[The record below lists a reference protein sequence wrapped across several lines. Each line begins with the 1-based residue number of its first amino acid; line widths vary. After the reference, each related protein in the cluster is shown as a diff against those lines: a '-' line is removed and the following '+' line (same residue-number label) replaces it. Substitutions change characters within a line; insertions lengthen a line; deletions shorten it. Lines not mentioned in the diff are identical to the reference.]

1 MSLIVYAS
9 YCIIITLPHKILVSF
24 ISNYSQGNLG
34 SIYTVTQL
42 SGYNSVR
49 CVRLHASCRIQQH
62 HIKYCSFIVLL
73 SPQLLRIVVLCL
85 FLVAQF
91 STLPLP
97 AARLPPT
104 PVHWDS
110 FWREWG
116 LGHVRPRGHCVQD
129 CGQGVPPDADVSEV
143 CMELELHG
151 KTSAVQRIILTSG
164 KNFISK

>member
-1 MSLIVYAS
+1 MPRIVLL
-9 YCIIITLPHKILVSF
+9 LPYRIKF
-24 ISNYSQGNLG
+24 YSHGNLG

-49 CVRLHASCRIQQH
+49 CVRPLVEFNRTIS
-62 HIKYCSFIVLL
+62 IVLL

-97 AARLPPT
+97 AARSPPT

-110 FWREWG
+110 FWRGWG

-151 KTSAVQRIILTSG
+151 KTSAVQRIIPTSG
-164 KNFISK
+164 KNFIAIVWYIRIQMSVK